1 MARKRSVSGR
11 MMIQTPANKLT
22 LQLGKV
28 NKQLNRLQKAGL
40 YGQYESKK
48 LIRLAN
54 ESKALTYKKG
64 AKNKIRIKSLKGI
77 SPYEMKQ
84 IQQTFTRFGTTKLS
98 TISGIKE
105 VKAETMAKI
114 KSRLGGITDKVM
126 TDKDVEEFIMLTNN
140 KDFSYI
146 ADKIGDSETYSI
158 LQEVVDNRYS
168 QKDFIRLLSTFMDT
182 NNQDLRNSAR
192 KIYNKVKAWV

>member
-54 ESKALTYKKG
+54 ESKALTYKKR

-84 IQQTFTRFGTTKLS
+84 IQQTLTRFGTTKLS

-126 TDKDVEEFIMLTNN
+126 TDQDVEEFIALTNN

>member
-1 MARKRSVSGR
+1 
-11 MMIQTPANKLT
+11 
-22 LQLGKV
+22 
-28 NKQLNRLQKAGL
+28 
-40 YGQYESKK
+40 
-48 LIRLAN
+48 
-54 ESKALTYKKG
+54 
-64 AKNKIRIKSLKGI
+64 
-77 SPYEMKQ
+77 MKQ
-84 IQQTFTRFGTTKLS
+84 IQQTFTRFGTNKLS
-98 TISGIKE
+98 TIFGIKE

-168 QKDFIRLLSTFMDT
+168 QKDFIRLLSTFMET
-182 NNQDLRNSAR
+182 NNQDLRNSAK
-192 KIYNKVKAWV
+192 KIYNKVKTWV

>member
-84 IQQTFTRFGTTKLS
+84 IQQTITRFGTTKLS

-105 VKAETMAKI
+105 VKAETMSKI

-126 TDKDVEEFIMLTNN
+126 TDQDVEEFIALTNN

-182 NNQDLRNSAR
+182 NNQDLRNSAK